1 MKYGYTRISTI
12 SQEGNTSIESQTEQI
27 LERYPD
33 AEIVCETYSGAEKR
47 VKFETV
53 IEKMQS
59 GDMLICTKL
68 DRFCR
73 STKEGLQYIDVILG
87 KGCSIHILN
96 MGLIE
101 NTPMGKLI
109 VTQLLAFAE
118 FERAMIIE
126 RCQEGRTKAKS
137 QPDFR
142 EGRPL
147 KYKKMQLDHAVSLL
161 EHYSYSQVEDMTG
174 ISVSTIQRHKNRLKK
189 ADMKV

>member
-1 MKYGYTRISTI
+1 MKYGYTRISTVK
-12 SQEGNTSIESQTEQI
+12 QEGNTSIASQTEQI

-33 AEIVCETYSGAEKR
+33 AEIISETYSGAEKR
-47 VKFETV
+47 VQFEAV

-73 STKEGLQYIDVILG
+73 STKEGLEYIDMILG
-87 KGCSIHILN
+87 KNCSIHILN

-101 NTPMGKLI
+101 DTPMGRLI

-126 RCQEGRTKAKS
+126 RCQDGREKARQQEGYK
-137 QPDFR
+137 D
-142 EGRPL
+142 GRKP
-147 KYKKMQLDHAVSLL
+147 KFTQIQLNHAVNLL
-161 EHYSYSQVEDMTG
+161 EHYSYKQVESMTG
-174 ISVSTIQRHKNRLKK
+174 ISESTILRHKRKLKAGK
-189 ADMKV
+189 